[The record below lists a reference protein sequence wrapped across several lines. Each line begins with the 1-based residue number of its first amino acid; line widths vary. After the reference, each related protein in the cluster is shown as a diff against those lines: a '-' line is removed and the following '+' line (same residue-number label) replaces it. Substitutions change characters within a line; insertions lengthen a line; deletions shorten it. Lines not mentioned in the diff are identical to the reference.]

1 MKRTVAALACAVV
14 ALSVLSAGAVAQNK
28 PDIVGTWLGYA
39 NSPDMRFDLTVIFA
53 KGQTGYTGK
62 MSDATGMLAE
72 IPLREIVFKDGK
84 VAFEFDLVMGVE
96 AMLIKIEL
104 TLEND
109 ALKGFWY
116 DVNGSSDVVELTL
129 QK

>member
-1 MKRTVAALACAVV
+1 MKRTFAALACALV
-14 ALSVLSAGAVAQNK
+14 ALFVLGAGAQKK

-53 KGQTGYTGK
+53 KGETGYTGK
-62 MSDATGMLAE
+62 MSDASGMLAE

-84 VAFEFDLVMGVE
+84 VTFEFDLVMGVE

-104 TLEND
+104 TLENEG
-109 ALKGFWY
+109 LKGFWY
-116 DVNGSSDVVELTL
+116 DVNGNSDVVELTL

>member
-1 MKRTVAALACAVV
+1 MKRTFAALACALV
-14 ALSVLSAGAVAQNK
+14 ALFVLGAGAQKK

-53 KGQTGYTGK
+53 KGETGYTGK
-62 MSDATGMLAE
+62 MSDASGMLAE

-84 VAFEFDLVMGVE
+84 VTFEFDLAMGVE

-104 TLEND
+104 TLENEG
-109 ALKGFWY
+109 LKGFWY

>member
-1 MKRTVAALACAVV
+1 MKRTFAALACALV
-14 ALSVLSAGAVAQNK
+14 ALFVLGAGAQKK

-53 KGQTGYTGK
+53 KGETGYTGK
-62 MSDATGMLAE
+62 MSDASGMLAE

-84 VAFEFDLVMGVE
+84 VTFEFDLVMGVE

-104 TLEND
+104 TLENEG
-109 ALKGFWY
+109 LKGFWY